1 MNGLNEYNDNDIV
14 NRALL
19 KLGQETV
26 IDLTE
31 DNERARAANAL
42 YNSVRDTLLS
52 TYRWNF
58 ATKRAILE
66 ACELTPAFGFKYQYD
81 LPSDFL
87 RLISLPDAPDNAR
100 DNYAIEQQHILTD
113 YKSPLKIIYTARVTR
128 ANLFPP
134 YFIEAFACLLAYEL
148 CDRLK
153 QDVSRK
159 NVLMQEYE
167 MTIREAK
174 KSNAIQLAN
183 ISLPTSDYINV
194 RKGY

>member
-1 MNGLNEYNDNDIV
+1 MNGLNEYNDTDVV

-52 TYRWNF
+52 TYRWAF
-58 ATKRAILE
+58 ATKRAVLD
-66 ACELTPAFGFKYQYD
+66 ACELTPEFGFKYQYD

-87 RLISLPDAPDNAR
+87 RLISLPDAPNNAR
-100 DNYAIEQQHILTD
+100 DNYTIEQQHILTD
-113 YKSPLKIIYTARVTR
+113 YESPLKIIYTSRVTR

-134 YFIEAFACLLAYEL
+134 YFIEAFACRLAFEM

-153 QDVSRK
+153 QDVTRK

-167 MTIREAK
+167 LSIREAK

-183 ISLPTSDYINV
+183 ISLPTSDYITV

>member
-113 YKSPLKIIYTARVTR
+113 YESPLKIIYTARVTR

-134 YFIEAFACLLAYEL
+134 YFIEAFSCRLAYEL

>member
-42 YNSVRDTLLS
+42 YASVRDTLLS

-66 ACELTPAFGFKYQYD
+66 ACDLTPAFGFKYQYD

-87 RLISLPDAPDNAR
+87 RLISLPDAPNNAR

-113 YKSPLKIIYTARVTR
+113 YESPLKIIYTSRVTR

-134 YFIEAFACLLAYEL
+134 YFIEAFSCRLAYEM

-153 QDVSRK
+153 QDITRK
-159 NVLMQEYE
+159 NALMQEYE
-167 MTIREAK
+167 LAIREAK

-183 ISLPTSDYINV
+183 ISLPTSEYITV

>member
-19 KLGQETV
+19 RLGQETV

-87 RLISLPDAPDNAR
+87 RLISLPALLL
-100 DNYAIEQQHILTD
+100 IE
-113 YKSPLKIIYTARVTR
+113 
-128 ANLFPP
+128 
-134 YFIEAFACLLAYEL
+134 
-148 CDRLK
+148 
-153 QDVSRK
+153 
-159 NVLMQEYE
+159 
-167 MTIREAK
+167 
-174 KSNAIQLAN
+174 
-183 ISLPTSDYINV
+183 
-194 RKGY
+194 

>member
-58 ATKRAILE
+58 ATQRIVLE
-66 ACELTPAFGFKYQYD
+66 SCVLSPAFGFKYQYD

-87 RLISLPDAPDNAR
+87 RLISLPDAPENAR
-100 DNYAIEQQHILTD
+100 DNYAIEGQHILTD
-113 YKSPLKIIYTARVTR
+113 YASPLKMIYTARVTR

-134 YFIEAFACLLAYEL
+134 YFIEAFACRLAFEL

-153 QDVSRK
+153 QDISRK
-159 NVLMQEYE
+159 QVLMQEYDLA
-167 MTIREAK
+167 IREAK

-183 ISLPTSDYINV
+183 ISLPTSEYINV

>member
-52 TYRWNF
+52 TYRWAF
-58 ATKRAILE
+58 ATKRAVLE
-66 ACELTPAFGFKYQYD
+66 ACNLTPAFGFKYQYD

-87 RLISLPDAPDNAR
+87 RLISLPGAPENAR

-113 YKSPLKIIYTARVTR
+113 YASPLKVIYTSRVTR

-134 YFIEAFACLLAYEL
+134 YFIEAFACRLAFEM

-153 QDVSRK
+153 QDITRK
-159 NVLMQEYE
+159 QTLMQEYDLA
-167 MTIREAK
+167 IREAK
-174 KSNAIQLAN
+174 KSNAIQMAN
-183 ISLPTSDYINV
+183 ISLPTSEYINV

>member
-58 ATKRAILE
+58 ATKRVELE
-66 ACELTPAFGFKYQYD
+66 ACELTPAFGYKYQYD

-87 RLISLPDAPDNAR
+87 RLISLPDAPNNAC
-100 DNYAIEQQHILTD
+100 DNYEIEQQHILTD

-134 YFIEAFACLLAYEL
+134 YFIEALSCRLAFEM

-153 QDVSRK
+153 QDISRK
-159 NVLMQEYE
+159 NTLMPN
-167 MTIREAK
+167 M
-174 KSNAIQLAN
+174 NL
-183 ISLPTSDYINV
+183 L
-194 RKGY
+194 

>member
-113 YKSPLKIIYTARVTR
+113 YESPLKIIYTARVTR

-134 YFIEAFACLLAYEL
+134 YFIEAFSCRLAYEL

-167 MTIREAK
+167 MAIREAK

>member
-66 ACELTPAFGFKYQYD
+66 ACELTPAFGWVNS
-81 LPSDFL
+81 LFL
-87 RLISLPDAPDNAR
+87 FPWQPGLRAVMPHTLVLGTIEPHKDKPFYASLPHNC
-100 DNYAIEQQHILTD
+100 
-113 YKSPLKIIYTARVTR
+113 IYS
-128 ANLFPP
+128 LF
-134 YFIEAFACLLAYEL
+134 IAF
-148 CDRLK
+148 
-153 QDVSRK
+153 V
-159 NVLMQEYE
+159 
-167 MTIREAK
+167 
-174 KSNAIQLAN
+174 
-183 ISLPTSDYINV
+183 
-194 RKGY
+194 

>member
-31 DNERARAANAL
+31 DNERARSANAL

-128 ANLFPP
+128 ANLFPA
-134 YFIEAFACLLAYEL
+134 YFMEAVACRLAYEL

-167 MTIREAK
+167 MAIREAK